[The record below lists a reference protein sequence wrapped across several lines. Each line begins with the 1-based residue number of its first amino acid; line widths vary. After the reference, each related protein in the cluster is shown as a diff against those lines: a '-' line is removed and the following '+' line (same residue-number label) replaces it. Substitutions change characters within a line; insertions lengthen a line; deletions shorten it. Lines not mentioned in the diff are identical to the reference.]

1 LKTEIA
7 EREAELGKNHPD
19 VAVALTDLAALYSE
33 KDKFEEAQP
42 LYERA
47 LRVQE
52 KTLGAEHQD
61 TVQTLTDLAICHL
74 DQGNNDVGRPLL
86 KRALVLQEQALGPSH
101 ADVTAIRDVL
111 DSLDADG
118 Q

>member
-1 LKTEIA
+1 
-7 EREAELGKNHPD
+7 
-19 VAVALTDLAALYSE
+19 
-33 KDKFEEAQP
+33 

>member
-1 LKTEIA
+1 M
-7 EREAELGKNHPD
+7 
-19 VAVALTDLAALYSE
+19 ALTDLAALYSE
-33 KDKFEEAQP
+33 EEKFGEARP

-47 LRVQE
+47 LRIQE

-61 TVQTLTDLAICHL
+61 TTQTLTDLAICHL

-86 KRALVLQEQALGPSH
+86 ERALVLQEQALGPDH

-111 DSLDADG
+111 QSLDADDA
-118 Q
+118 

>member
-1 LKTEIA
+1 
-7 EREAELGKNHPD
+7 

-33 KDKFEEAQP
+33 EEAFGEARP

-47 LRVQE
+47 LQIQE

-61 TVQTLTDLAICHL
+61 TTQTLTDLAICHL

-86 KRALVLQEQALGPSH
+86 ERALVLQEQTLGSEH
-101 ADVTAIRDVL
+101 ADVAAIRDVL
-111 DSLDADG
+111 QSLDADDA
-118 Q
+118 